1 MIQIG
6 TGLFAAEVAAALTV
20 CEGALFGRLAVVLA
34 TIPVCG
40 RCSFACCLHLSHRQL
55 KRRLSL
61 MIVCD
66 FVRTAIMEI

>member
-34 TIPVCG
+34 TIQCVGGAP
-40 RCSFACCLHLSHRQL
+40 LHAVYTFR
-55 KRRLSL
+55 
-61 MIVCD
+61 IVS
-66 FVRTAIMEI
+66 